1 MFNLDYKASN
11 IRNAEKEYSISF
23 FDAIV
28 AIGSR
33 SISMTNLMFLYA
45 CGGATEE
52 DFDKD
57 LKQSMQKVVV
67 NIFEKVDQCG
77 FLGED
82 LDIEAMKEAM
92 GVKDTKDSSTK
103 PGKETK
109 A

>member
-11 IRNAEKEYSISF
+11 IRNAEQKYSISF

-67 NIFEKVDQCG
+67 NIFEKVDQSG
-77 FLGED
+77 FLGQD

-92 GVKDTKDSSTK
+92 GVKDTRGSSTK